1 MKKVFL
7 ITLVGLLLIGLN
19 ACDGFKK
26 RDTQKEAQKK
36 ELPTQNSTKS
46 TATKGTQAP

>member
-1 MKKVFL
+1 M
-7 ITLVGLLLIGLN
+7 TLVGLSLIGLT

-36 ELPTQNSTKS
+36 ELPTQNSIKPA
-46 TATKGTQAP
+46 ATKGTTTP